1 MNEER
6 QVEKLSVV
14 APVREAYQ
22 APKLENL
29 GAWKELTR
37 TLPGTGFGGGQGG

>member
-1 MNEER
+1 MNEKQQFKTPSE
-6 QVEKLSVV
+6 V

-22 APKLENL
+22 APKLETL
-29 GAWKELTR
+29 GAWKKLTR

>member
-1 MNEER
+1 MNGER
-6 QVEKLSVV
+6 QVEIRSEG
-14 APVREAYQ
+14 APVREVYQ
-22 APKLENL
+22 APKLAHL

>member
-6 QVEKLSVV
+6 QVEERNEQPK
-14 APVREAYQ
+14 VRQEYQ
-22 APKLENL
+22 TPTLESL
-29 GAWKELTR
+29 GEWKELTR